1 MIDETEHMAWRKLIS
16 LMAGQVTFGLT
27 YMKSFRISEMLDHSL
42 QPSKLQ
48 IKTHWWKLKE
58 IP

>member
-1 MIDETEHMAWRKLIS
+1 MKQNIWHGENSS

-27 YMKSFRISEMLDHSL
+27 YMKTFHINEILDHSL

>member
-1 MIDETEHMAWRKLIS
+1 MIDETEHVAWRKLIS

-27 YMKSFRISEMLDHSL
+27 YMKSFHISEMLDHSL

-48 IKTHWWKLKE
+48 IKTHWWKL
-58 IP
+58 